1 MADLGYLAVIL
12 ACFLSGYAVL
22 TLVLGQYLGRPR
34 LLTAGRTAIW
44 AVALLAS
51 VAGVS
56 LIYLLVVGDFSILY
70 VAQYTN
76 RALPWFYK
84 ISALWAGN
92 AGSLLLWAWVLS
104 FYAVATSAQAKPKPN
119 ETYALLVLAANTF
132 FFFFLLAFVVN
143 PFARIDGP
151 APPDG
156 QGLNP
161 LLQNPGMIFH
171 PLTLYLGYV
180 GSAVPYAYAMAALA
194 TRRLDTSWIKA
205 TRRWMLVAWIFLTL
219 GNLYGAQWA
228 YVELG
233 WGGYWGWDP
242 VENASFIPWLT
253 ATAYLHSV
261 MVQER
266 RDMLKSWNVVL
277 IAITYLLTIFG
288 TFLVRSGILSS
299 VHAFTETGVGPFL
312 LVFLVIMLIW
322 SLYLI
327 LTRLPQLQQGG
338 EMETWLSREG
348 GFLLTNL
355 LLLGAAF
362 VTFWG
367 TVYPIITKALRGAEV
382 TVGPE
387 YFNRAN
393 GPILLAILLLMG
405 ICPLLTWRRSEAGG
419 LAKGLRFPLAVALA
433 VALLLVFF
441 GPPPQARPLL
451 SWAVAAFVLAAVA
464 QEFYRGWTA
473 RRRSTGEGW
482 FTALW
487 RLVAHNRRRYGGFI
501 VHIGAALIAIG
512 VVGSYFYPAKV
523 TATVHKGETVTVADC
538 TLTYRSWEAR
548 PGSDR
553 TVVAARLDVA
563 ENGRFL
569 ATVEPQKVAYEHW
582 PEWSTEV
589 AILGGPLRDIYV
601 ILAGWDNYGEE
612 ATFEVH
618 INPLVFWLWVGGY
631 VLVLGT
637 IIAIWPSRREALAG
651 QPVVTGEKGL
661 TWEEE
666 AALRREIEE
675 ELKRLR
681 H

>member
-12 ACFLSGYAVL
+12 ACILSGYAAL
-22 TLVLGQYLGRPR
+22 TLALGYYLKRPHLFGAAR
-34 LLTAGRTAIW
+34 AVMW
-44 AVALLAS
+44 AVAALATL
-51 VAGVS
+51 AGIS
-56 LIYLLVVGDFSILY
+56 LIYLLLVGDFRVLY

-84 ISALWAGN
+84 VSALWAGN

-104 FYAVATSAQAKPKPN
+104 FYAVATAAQAKPKP
-119 ETYALLVLAANTF
+119 EGAYAWLVLAVNAF
-132 FFFFLLAFVVN
+132 FFFFLLTTVAN
-143 PFARIDGP
+143 PFARTAGP
-151 APPDG
+151 APADG

-161 LLQNPGMIFH
+161 LLQNPGMVFH

-180 GSAVPYAYAMAALA
+180 GAAVPYAYAMAALA
-194 TRRLDTSWIKA
+194 TKRLDTAWIKA

-277 IAITYLLTIFG
+277 IALTYLLTIFG

-299 VHAFTETGVGPFL
+299 VHAFSETGLGPFL
-312 LVFLVIMLIW
+312 LAFLMVMLVW
-322 SLYLI
+322 SFFLI
-327 LTRLPQLQQGG
+327 LTRLPQLQQGR
-338 EMETWLSREG
+338 ELETWFSREG

-367 TVYPIITKALRGAEV
+367 TIYPIVTKALRGAEV
-382 TVGPE
+382 TLGPE

-393 GPILLAILLLMG
+393 GPILFGMLLLMG
-405 ICPLLTWRRSEAGG
+405 ICPLLAWRKTEAGN
-419 LAKGLRFPLAVALA
+419 LAKALRFPLAVAAVVA
-433 VALLLVFF
+433 VALAIA
-441 GPPPQARPLL
+441 GPPVMARPLL
-451 SWAVAAFVLAAVA
+451 SWAVAALLLAAVV
-464 QEFYRGWTA
+464 QEFYRGWAA
-473 RRRSTGEGW
+473 RRRSTGEGA

-487 RLVAHNRRRYGGFI
+487 QLVANNRRRYGGFI
-501 VHIGAALIAIG
+501 VHIGVALIAIA
-512 VVGSYFYPAKV
+512 VVGSYFYPVKV
-523 TATVHKGETVTVADC
+523 TATVQKGETFVVGDY

-548 PGSDR
+548 PVADR

-563 ENGRFL
+563 RNGRFL
-569 ATVEPQKVAYEHW
+569 ASIEPQKVAYEHW

-589 AILGGPLRDIYV
+589 AILGGPLRDVYA

-618 INPLVFWLWVGGY
+618 VNPLVFWLWVGGY
-631 VLVLGT
+631 VLILGT
-637 IIAIWPSRREALAG
+637 IVAIWPGRREPLSE
-651 QPVVTGEKGL
+651 PPLRKERGL
-661 TWEEE
+661 TKEEE

-681 H
+681 T